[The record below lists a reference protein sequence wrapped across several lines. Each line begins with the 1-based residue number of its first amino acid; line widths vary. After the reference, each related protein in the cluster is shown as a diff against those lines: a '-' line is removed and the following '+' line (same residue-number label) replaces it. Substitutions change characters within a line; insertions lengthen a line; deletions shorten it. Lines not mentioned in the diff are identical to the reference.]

1 MTEIPL
7 LLLTALVILF
17 IATNAKAR
25 DITRAYCKKDTFKR
39 GWILLDD
46 SIALKSMKIKRIKGR
61 VGFLRSYAF
70 EFNEADFQRY
80 KGKIELFG
88 YQVVSIQYFHP
99 HHIDSEV
106 ESEVDNNV

>member
-7 LLLTALVILF
+7 LLLTGLFILF

-25 DITRAYCKKDTFKR
+25 DIARAFSKQDTLR
-39 GWILLDD
+39 RNWVLLDD
-46 SIALKSMKIKRIKGR
+46 SISLKSMKIKRINGKL
-61 VGFLRSYAF
+61 GFLRSYFF

-88 YQVVSIQYFHP
+88 YHINSIQYFHP
-99 HHIDSEV
+99 DHIEISSND
-106 ESEVDNNV
+106 

>member
-7 LLLTALVILF
+7 LLVTALFILF

-25 DITRAYCKKDTFKR
+25 DITRAYCKKDTAKR
-39 GWILLDD
+39 DWILLDD
-46 SIALKSMKIKRIKGR
+46 SISLKSMKVKVINGKI
-61 VGFLRSYAF
+61 GFLRSYAF

-88 YQVVSIQYFHP
+88 YRVLNIQYFHP
-99 HHIDSEV
+99 NHIDSL
-106 ESEVDNNV
+106 NNE